1 MRFMVLKKKGELQLD
16 ETGLSWPQEEDKLF
30 VAGEDWWHN
39 ACLNYLGDDW
49 ELYVNG
55 YKQAADA
62 LVEHVKQIHGNQD
75 TLVFPIV
82 FLYRQYLELR
92 LKQLIRDGCQ
102 LFDQSASFPKKHEL
116 DRLLAE
122 CRPIL
127 SKLEPPVPASD
138 LEAVDEAIA
147 QFCAVD
153 PTSQAFRYPTDK
165 EGKPSLPADLRYI
178 NLRNL
183 AEVMERIGGFF
194 DATAMMISVYLEQ
207 KREIECEYRDV
218 FGFP

>member
-1 MRFMVLKKKGELQLD
+1 MD
-16 ETGLSWPQEEDKLF
+16 EFDLPWPQKGDKLF
-30 VAGEDWWHN
+30 AAGQDWWHN

-55 YKQAADA
+55 YKQAADV
-62 LVEHVKQIHGNQD
+62 LVEHVIQIRSDQD

-102 LFDQSASFPKKHEL
+102 LFDQPASFPKRHEL
-116 DRLLAE
+116 GRLWAE

-127 SKLEPPVPASD
+127 SKLESPVPASD

-153 PTSQAFRYPTDK
+153 PISQAFRYPTDK
-165 EGKPSLPADLRYI
+165 EGQPSLPANLRYI

-183 AEVMERIGGFF
+183 AEVMEKISSFF
-194 DATAMMISVYLEQ
+194 DAAAMMISVYLEQ
-207 KREIECEYRDV
+207 KREIEREYLDI

>member
-1 MRFMVLKKKGELQLD
+1 MDDFDLP
-16 ETGLSWPQEEDKLF
+16 WPQEGDELF
-30 VAGEDWWHN
+30 LAGQDWWHN
-39 ACLNYLGDDW
+39 ACLNYLSDDW

-62 LVEHVKQIHGNQD
+62 LVEHVKQTRGDQD

-116 DRLLAE
+116 DRLWAE

-127 SKLEPPVPASD
+127 SKLESPVPTSD

-165 EGKPSLPADLRYI
+165 EENPSLPADLRYI

-183 AEVMERIGGFF
+183 AEVMERIGSFF
-194 DATAMMISVYLEQ
+194 DAAAMVISVYLEQ
-207 KREIECEYRDV
+207 KREIEREYRDA